1 MEMNQVYDAVNGMT
15 KEILGE
21 SAVVAEDLSNIVD
34 IGKAVFDNAS
44 NFKLENTMSL
54 GGGGGIDGM
63 GCTNLHYKSE
73 SGGNIYLSIDGGFPI
88 PESACLDFDCDG
100 YFHEF
105 MKDICVAFGEYYKK
119 DFGYYRLIVTS
130 NCKGKGFVCIE
141 LYESEKQFNRIA
153 KY

>member
-1 MEMNQVYDAVNGMT
+1 MF
-15 KEILGE
+15 I
-21 SAVVAEDLSNIVD
+21 
-34 IGKAVFDNAS
+34 IGVSVMYLWIALCGNDEKIPQNDEFEAYELLKAVFDNAS

-153 KY
+153 EY